1 MMDAEARRALLEHAI
16 RLYGE
21 PAQMD
26 MAVEE
31 MAELTKAI
39 CKVKRASCAAE
50 AAAALE
56 NAVEEMADVQIML
69 DQPRIIFHRS
79 TEEIEEAKLERL
91 AGRLH
96 TRYVENGMIREA
108 ERGAQPMNKATCR
121 GCGAPIVW
129 IKTPAGKA
137 MPCDPAPVYYKAA
150 PGGKDKI
157 VTTRGEV
164 VSCEIVPGAETTDAG
179 YRPHWATCP
188 QAGQFKKGGTAR

>member
-56 NAVEEMADVQIML
+56 
-69 DQPRIIFHRS
+69 
-79 TEEIEEAKLERL
+79 
-91 AGRLH
+91 
-96 TRYVENGMIREA
+96 
-108 ERGAQPMNKATCR
+108 
-121 GCGAPIVW
+121 
-129 IKTPAGKA
+129 
-137 MPCDPAPVYYKAA
+137 
-150 PGGKDKI
+150 
-157 VTTRGEV
+157 
-164 VSCEIVPGAETTDAG
+164 IVPGGEATDAG

-188 QAGQFKKGGTAR
+188 QAGQFKRGGRARE

>member
-69 DQPRIIFHRS
+69 DQLRIIFHRS

>member
-50 AAAALE
+50 AAAATE
-56 NAVEEMADVQIML
+56 NAVEEMADVQIM
-69 DQPRIIFHRS
+69 
-79 TEEIEEAKLERL
+79 
-91 AGRLH
+91 
-96 TRYVENGMIREA
+96 
-108 ERGAQPMNKATCR
+108 
-121 GCGAPIVW
+121 
-129 IKTPAGKA
+129 
-137 MPCDPAPVYYKAA
+137 
-150 PGGKDKI
+150 
-157 VTTRGEV
+157 
-164 VSCEIVPGAETTDAG
+164 PGAETTDAG

-188 QAGQFKKGGTAR
+188 QAGQFKRGGRARE

>member
-69 DQPRIIFHRS
+69 DQPPHHLPPLYRG
-79 TEEIEEAKLERL
+79 
-91 AGRLH
+91 GR
-96 TRYVENGMIREA
+96 G
-108 ERGAQPMNKATCR
+108 
-121 GCGAPIVW
+121 
-129 IKTPAGKA
+129 GKA
-137 MPCDPAPVYYKAA
+137 
-150 PGGKDKI
+150 
-157 VTTRGEV
+157 
-164 VSCEIVPGAETTDAG
+164 
-179 YRPHWATCP
+179 
-188 QAGQFKKGGTAR
+188 GTAEKPS

>member
-39 CKVKRASCAAE
+39 CAE

-69 DQPRIIFHRS
+69 DQLRIIFHRS
-79 TEEIEEAKLERL
+79 TEEAEEAKLERL
-91 AGRLH
+91 KNRLDGRNNWQDSSLHKWIEKQFSAGGDGH
-96 TRYVENGMIREA
+96 E
-108 ERGAQPMNKATCR
+108 
-121 GCGAPIVW
+121 
-129 IKTPAGKA
+129 
-137 MPCDPAPVYYKAA
+137 
-150 PGGKDKI
+150 
-157 VTTRGEV
+157 
-164 VSCEIVPGAETTDAG
+164 
-179 YRPHWATCP
+179 
-188 QAGQFKKGGTAR
+188 